1 MSVLLKLIL
10 FRQPQYH
17 CTLQFCFVCTD
28 SICLIL
34 AVKAL
39 PIKASITTYQQ
50 MTNAIKL
57 AKIISAILAPETIN
71 IKQDFTQTSCQE
83 KQVNKEQK

>member
-1 MSVLLKLIL
+1 
-10 FRQPQYH
+10 
-17 CTLQFCFVCTD
+17 
-28 SICLIL
+28 
-34 AVKAL
+34 
-39 PIKASITTYQQ
+39 